1 MAGAGAVV
9 ICEDG
14 RRFPVPAGR
23 TALVVIDMQRDFL
36 DVDGF
41 CAVAGDDVAPLR
53 ATIPRVAAL
62 SAAARR
68 AGWTLFHTRE
78 GYAPDMSD
86 ASAMKKERNVAGRA
100 GPLGRFLI
108 RGEAGHDF
116 IPELRPAPGEI
127 VIDKPG
133 FGAFHRTDFHA
144 KLTALGIESL
154 VLCGITTQ
162 CCVQST
168 MREAIDRGF
177 RCLTVADACAAFE
190 PAVHAAALSLIRA
203 ENNLFGWIAT
213 TGAVLAAVDGAAAA
227 A

>member
-1 MAGAGAVV
+1 MV
-9 ICEDG
+9 IVCEDG
-14 RRFPVPAGR
+14 RGFPAPAGR
-23 TALVVIDMQRDFL
+23 TALVAIDMQRDFL
-36 DVDGF
+36 EDGGF
-41 CAVAGDDVAPLR
+41 CAVAGDDVAVLR
-53 ATIPRVAAL
+53 ATIPKVAAL

-86 ASAMKKERNVAGRA
+86 ASAMKKERQVAGRA

-108 RGEAGHDF
+108 RGEPGHDF
-116 IPELRPAPGEI
+116 IPELRPHAGEI
-127 VIDKPG
+127 VVDKPG
-133 FGAFHRTDFHA
+133 FGAFHRTDLEA
-144 KLTALGIESL
+144 KLRALGIETL

-168 MREAIDRGF
+168 LREAIDRGF

-190 PAVHAAALSLIRA
+190 PAVHAAALTLIRA

-213 TGAVLAAVDGAAAA
+213 TDAVLAAVDGTAAAA
-227 A
+227 